1 MWSIMCI
8 SAFLEQIF
16 RIARQNWSFIMDY
29 RHQQDTA
36 VQAKLLGE
44 NMQLSI
50 ISMDLLN
57 WLCYFLEV

>member
-1 MWSIMCI
+1 
-8 SAFLEQIF
+8 
-16 RIARQNWSFIMDY
+16 MDY

>member
-16 RIARQNWSFIMDY
+16 RITRQNWSFIMDY
-29 RHQQDTA
+29 SPQQDTA